1 MGKRTNTETNFMA
14 CDCVA
19 GTTVSMIRGIDSRS
33 WMPIMME
40 RHYQSQHLTP
50 PRTPPGED
58 TSTFVDNLLL

>member
-1 MGKRTNTETNFMA
+1 MA